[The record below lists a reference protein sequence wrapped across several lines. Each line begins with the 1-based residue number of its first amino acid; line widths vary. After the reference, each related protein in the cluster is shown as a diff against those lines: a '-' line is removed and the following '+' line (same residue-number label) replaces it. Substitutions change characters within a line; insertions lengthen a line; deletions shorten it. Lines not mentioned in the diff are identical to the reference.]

1 MTPKAAVLKGGSRVP
16 AVVFCMLGLVPLAIG
31 LFLAADRAVV
41 VLRWPEAPAVVT
53 ESRIETKG
61 SQHAARIRVRFEAED
76 GPVEVEPAHGH
87 QSADYAT
94 VAEALERLPA
104 GAETF
109 VRYDPDDP
117 RRARLE
123 PAFDLATF
131 GSSLLLLAAS
141 AVLLGVGALAFRSV
155 RLAREAASARS
166 PEEKAH
172 AQRRDVW
179 GVGLFVLAIGA
190 FMAIGG
196 AALLPSA
203 IEERSWPVAA
213 ARVDRGDVYTRSV
226 SRTGKHAG
234 SVTYHVARLFLA
246 YEHEGRSLLA
256 PLDVGQFQDR
266 KKTEALLA
274 SIAKGAQREIRVNPR
289 RPQRIRAMSSWPLAL
304 PIVLIAVGGLVTW
317 VAVFVIR
324 RYALAA

>member
-1 MTPKAAVLKGGSRVP
+1 
-16 AVVFCMLGLVPLAIG
+16 
-31 LFLAADRAVV
+31 
-41 VLRWPEAPAVVT
+41 
-53 ESRIETKG
+53 
-61 SQHAARIRVRFEAED
+61 
-76 GPVEVEPAHGH
+76 
-87 QSADYAT
+87 
-94 VAEALERLPA
+94 
-104 GAETF
+104 
-109 VRYDPDDP
+109 
-117 RRARLE
+117 
-123 PAFDLATF
+123 
-131 GSSLLLLAAS
+131 
-141 AVLLGVGALAFRSV
+141 
-155 RLAREAASARS
+155 
-166 PEEKAH
+166 
-172 AQRRDVW
+172 
-179 GVGLFVLAIGA
+179 LFVLAIGA